1 MNTPVSESDSWVG
14 VADCRSC
21 SVRESAVFSGL
32 EEADFGLIHQ
42 GITQIK
48 LERGEYLYRANDH
61 GSEVFTVRNGLLKL
75 NHTLA
80 NGDQRIVSLVRTSE
94 LTGMEA
100 LIGQPYR
107 QDAIALQATEIC
119 KIPVKMLNT
128 LVESNTNMHRKLM
141 ERYESALSRAERWI
155 SDFSTG
161 SAKQRISRLMLCMTE
176 NSDENQCYLTNRE
189 EISNILGLTV
199 ETTSRTMAEF
209 KRQGLIE
216 EHQRKSIRCDTA
228 ALEKIANA
236 D

>member
-80 NGDQRIVSLVRTSE
+80 NGDQRIVSLVRASE